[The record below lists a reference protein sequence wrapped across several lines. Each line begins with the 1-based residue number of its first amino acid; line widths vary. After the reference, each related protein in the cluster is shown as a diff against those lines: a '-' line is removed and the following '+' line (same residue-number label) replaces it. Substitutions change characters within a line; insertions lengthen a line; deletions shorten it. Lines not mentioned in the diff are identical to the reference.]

1 MPPESG
7 GGTVLLDLHTWLT
20 QLKLRLPFK
29 MKSSSSWTPKEG
41 MSQRNLR
48 QSAMEQS

>member
-1 MPPESG
+1 M
-7 GGTVLLDLHTWLT
+7 DLHTWLT